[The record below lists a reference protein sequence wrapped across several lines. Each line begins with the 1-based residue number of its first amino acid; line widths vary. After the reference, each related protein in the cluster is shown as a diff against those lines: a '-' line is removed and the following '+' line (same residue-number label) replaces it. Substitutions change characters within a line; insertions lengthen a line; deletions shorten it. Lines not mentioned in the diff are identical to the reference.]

1 MFPWNFFP
9 FSKDMQA
16 KLQQMKPEEINK
28 FVQNTMNKMFQST
41 SPHSM
46 NMNPNEFM
54 NGFHP
59 FQTTQEPASSNP
71 KLHYSIFE
79 THEDIFVRVVIESEE
94 WLQSMKLTH
103 TSNLLILEHIP
114 EMDDTH
120 KIPLPS
126 LVKKKGTTAYYK
138 EGMLEIKIPKNMD
151 LQFSEVDIT
160 EIL

>member
-1 MFPWNFFP
+1 MFPWNLFP

-59 FQTTQEPASSNP
+59 FQTTQEPASANS
-71 KLHYSIFE
+71 KLNYSIFE
-79 THEDIFVRVVIESEE
+79 TNEDIFVRVVIESEE